1 LFVYP
6 YQNMESEKYV
16 IRVLLRHYWKKGF
29 NAAAAAR
36 EICEV
41 EGEGMVSVRVSQLWF
56 KRFSSG
62 DVSLEDQPR
71 SGRPSVVD
79 DDTLRQAVEEQPCT
93 STRRLSAELGPS
105 QPTIQ
110 RHLHQLGL
118 VNRRCRQIPHELTAT
133 QAQQRLDLCKELL
146 AHPHD
151 MRFIRRIVTGDEK
164 WIFFRNPNK
173 ENQWLYPGMPTQPVV
188 KQGRFDCKVM
198 LCVWW
203 NFEGVIHFELVPEGR
218 AVNANLYTQQLDR
231 VYAVLC
237 ERYPALVNRNR
248 VLLQHDNAPA
258 HTARLTRGKVQEL
271 QGIEVLPHPAYS
283 PDLAPSDYHLF
294 RAMAHFLKG
303 RQFDSVEEVE
313 QGAVISLL
321 PKRQSGIP
329 VESSNWLK
337 DG

>member
-1 LFVYP
+1 
-6 YQNMESEKYV
+6 M
-16 IRVLLRHYWKKGF
+16 
-29 NAAAAAR
+29 
-36 EICEV
+36 
-41 EGEGMVSVRVSQLWF
+41 SQLWF

-62 DVSLEDQPR
+62 DVNLEDQPR

-151 MRFIRRIVTGDEK
+151 MRFFRRIVTGDEK

-173 ENQWLYPGMPTQPVV
+173 ENQWLYPGMPAQPVV

-203 NFEGVIHFELVPEGR
+203 NFEGLV
-218 AVNANLYTQQLDR
+218 
-231 VYAVLC
+231 
-237 ERYPALVNRNR
+237 
-248 VLLQHDNAPA
+248 
-258 HTARLTRGKVQEL
+258 
-271 QGIEVLPHPAYS
+271 
-283 PDLAPSDYHLF
+283 
-294 RAMAHFLKG
+294 
-303 RQFDSVEEVE
+303 
-313 QGAVISLL
+313 
-321 PKRQSGIP
+321 
-329 VESSNWLK
+329 SS
-337 DG
+337 